1 MAILEPSP
9 TKYFSFFVL
18 KFGLFTKKKSFKFS
32 NQNVFVF
39 RSLCISKLPQVFSC
53 GQRVSCCRQKI
64 LLNRT
69 NFPRENYWGMPNRPW
84 TISTTGGSWRDLQR
98 NALRWVDETRLVQ
111 CFGFNVMPSK
121 CQEIRDPSGHGNFCL
136 RPTPQCHP
144 LSKWSLIKGS
154 WRLMIP

>member
-39 RSLCISKLPQVFSC
+39 RSLCISKLPQIFSC

-69 NFPRENYWGMPNRPW
+69 NFPRENYGGCQTARGRFQPQEGHDVTFSETHFVGLMKRGWCSALALMSCLQSARRFATHRVMGIFACAQPPNATPSANEVLLRDH
-84 TISTTGGSWRDLQR
+84 GG
-98 NALRWVDETRLVQ
+98 
-111 CFGFNVMPSK
+111 
-121 CQEIRDPSGHGNFCL
+121 
-136 RPTPQCHP
+136 
-144 LSKWSLIKGS
+144 
-154 WRLMIP
+154 